1 MAERDN
7 SNGGLGLEG
16 LLRNIGDMLHQ
27 AANMSAEGRRD
38 GQQPRGQRPMFE
50 SRMRIRSV
58 DGDDIG
64 TDFFGLRDLIASAT
78 ASPDGNQSDDEVPR
92 PPERRE
98 PAVELFATSDAIS
111 AIVELPGAEAA
122 SLTVRVEQD
131 MLTIAASGCGI
142 DYGTEALLPAPV
154 DDSAREQSFCNGVLE
169 LKWPRVKAQK

>member
-7 SNGGLGLEG
+7 ANGGLGFEG

-27 AANMSAEGRRD
+27 AANMSAAGRRD
-38 GQQPRGQRPMFE
+38 GQRPMVE
-50 SRMRIRSV
+50 SRMSIRSV
-58 DGDDIG
+58 DGEDIG
-64 TDFFGLRDLIASAT
+64 ADFFGLRDLIASAT
-78 ASPDGNQSDDEVPR
+78 ASAKGNESDDETPR

-122 SLTVRVEQD
+122 SLTVRVEHD

-142 DYGTEALLPAPV
+142 DYGTEALLPNPV
-154 DDSAREQSFCNGVLE
+154 DDAAREQSFRNGVLE

>member
-7 SNGGLGLEG
+7 ANGGLGFEG

-27 AANMSAEGRRD
+27 AANMSAAGRRD
-38 GQQPRGQRPMFE
+38 GQRPMVE
-50 SRMRIRSV
+50 SRMSIRSV
-58 DGDDIG
+58 DGEDIG
-64 TDFFGLRDLIASAT
+64 ADFFGLRDLIASAT
-78 ASPDGNQSDDEVPR
+78 ASAKGNESDDETPR

-122 SLTVRVEQD
+122 SLTVRVEHD
-131 MLTIAASGCGI
+131 MLTIAAS
-142 DYGTEALLPAPV
+142 
-154 DDSAREQSFCNGVLE
+154 DDAAREQSFRNGVLE